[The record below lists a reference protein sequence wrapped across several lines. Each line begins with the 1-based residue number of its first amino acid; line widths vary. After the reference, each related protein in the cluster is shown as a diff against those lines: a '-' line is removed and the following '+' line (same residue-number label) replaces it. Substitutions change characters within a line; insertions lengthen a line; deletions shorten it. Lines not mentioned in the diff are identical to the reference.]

1 MAGVN
6 IKMGVDVSQFKQGMQ
21 QAQQSAKTFQ
31 TQLKAN
37 EAQFKATGDK
47 EQYLTEKG
55 KLLKKELE
63 AQKTAV
69 ANAQKALDAMSKE
82 VDKNSSEYQKM
93 ERALA
98 QAQAAMYDTQA
109 AMNSMTVS
117 EEKANKGA
125 SDLTNS
131 LSGIG
136 KKVSFDAVITGI
148 DKITGGLEKAMQK
161 VTSIGQ
167 GIWDAMMDAAQL
179 SDDYA
184 TQAMI
189 LEMDVEDY
197 QKQKKVFDTFAELTV
212 KDWMNAKR
220 KVQAAIYTPTEQQLT
235 ALDVLGISTHEMFPG
250 KNGEL
255 VRGAAKD
262 WETVFWEIAKA
273 LEQKVESGLITQ
285 DLADVYATELFGKTF
300 ANMKPLIAMGEEG
313 FKAAVDEQSAASKE
327 AIEKNAELNDQLI
340 LLKSNLETLKLE
352 ILSSLAPAL
361 TDAAKALSGVL
372 NSVMEYLKTPEGKE
386 ALKQMEDSVS
396 ALFEDLSKIDPEDV
410 VNNFV
415 SLFNNLK
422 DAFVWIKKNWTAVK
436 LALGAIVGVLAVGKV
451 TSGAATILQT
461 INGFKTLLGGSSVTI
476 PTQTVNP
483 SAAARNASAA
493 TGVGTAGGTTVNAA
507 SSVGGT
513 HVSLDGMIN
522 PNTGKIIVTDAIN
535 AFNEEFAAAHPKFSA
550 AVDFFGTPEGAA
562 LLATVT
568 SIPVINALMRD
579 ARERE
584 AGEDKYGAGY
594 NDLTYDERLIANGT
608 SVYAVDENTTVAD
621 IQRLGAIDKATRKSF
636 LPDILKWTVDAGDWI
651 KTAGDKTI
659 GAIEKAAVGAY
670 QMGDDVFTMLNGALF
685 NDWNNPRSGI
695 VKTGLG
701 LLGPAL
707 QKIGGDAWGGI
718 KWFGESMAESFVN
731 IFAHAIPALA
741 HGKDANGDYDQ
752 KRTYAQMITEDL
764 IPELS
769 NPVTGKVAEYLLK
782 SMQKDVGGTAEQVA
796 KGFEY
801 SFNTYFKPVWDG
813 IFSKQQETTVKVN
826 MVPGEGTGINHGSW
840 GGAGGGGAG
849 GGLSVSQIF
858 GLMTGGVLFQHANGL
873 FSVPWDGYPALLHK
887 GERVLT
893 AREADRY
900 TYNNY
905 FGNVN
910 LNNGLEIE
918 ALTESIERRNRRQ
931 RSGYGA

>member
-1 MAGVN
+1 MAGVTV
-6 IKMGVDVSQFKQGMQ
+6 KMGVDVSQFKQGMQ

-63 AQKTAV
+63 AQKAAV
-69 ANAQKALDAMSKE
+69 ANAQKALDAMSKD
-82 VDKNSSEYQKM
+82 VDKNSAEYQKM

-109 AMNSMTVS
+109 AMNSMAVS

-125 SDLTNS
+125 SDLSNS

-136 KKVSFDAVITGI
+136 KKVSFDAVINGI
-148 DKITGGLEKAMQK
+148 DRITGGLEKAAGK
-161 VTSIGQ
+161 VIDIGQ
-167 GIWDAMMDAAQL
+167 GIWDEMMKSAQWA
-179 SDDYA
+179 DDTA
-184 TQAMI
+184 TMALMYEVP
-189 LEMDVEDY
+189 LE
-197 QKQKKVFDTFAELTV
+197 ELLQ
-212 KDWMNAKR
+212 
-220 KVQAAIYTPTEQQLT
+220 VQALVANGLDTTVDAI
-235 ALDVLGISTHEMFPG
+235 LGAQVKMRKGVGNGSIADELEAIGVSMERVVGQGKYGPVKEMRDSVD
-250 KNGEL
+250 L
-255 VRGAAKD
+255 
-262 WETVFWEIAKA
+262 FWEAGQAIMSLGDEYDKEEKA
-273 LEQKVESGLITQ
+273 QKI
-285 DLADVYATELFGKTF
+285 FGKSWRELI
-300 ANMKPLIAMGEEG
+300 PLFTEYHSYDEFSEAMGETYTLTE
-313 FKAAVDEQSAASKE
+313 DEVNKL
-327 AIEKNAELNDQLI
+327 AELNDAVSKLQNDF
-340 LLKSNLETLKLE
+340 KTLEDKVLAG
-352 ILSSLAPAL
+352 LAPAL
-361 TDAAKALSGVL
+361 TKASEVLSGLLENVL
-372 NSVMEYLKTPEGKE
+372 EYLDSPEGQQ
-386 ALKQMEDSVS
+386 ALKDMETAVS
-396 ALFEDLSKIDPEDV
+396 GLFEDLSKIDPEDV
-410 VNNFV
+410 VKNFV

-422 DAFVWIKKNWTAVK
+422 DAFIWIKENWGMVK
-436 LALGAIVGVLAVGKV
+436 IGLAAIVGVLAVGKV
-451 TSGAATILQT
+451 TSGAATILQV
-461 INGFKTLLGGSSVTI
+461 INGFKALTGGGSVTI

-522 PNTGKIIVTDAIN
+522 PNTGKMIATDAFN

-659 GAIEKAAVGAY
+659 GFIEKAAGGAY

-695 VKTGLG
+695 VKTGLN

-752 KRTYAQMITEDL
+752 KRTYAQMFAED
-764 IPELS
+764 IPFVHTLESAVESVKDEWTDFTDDVNNFIDNVPDIVLTLKLNMDKS
-769 NPVTGKVAEYLLK
+769 SDRWGFDPSWFNQPGSAFTPVQAER
-782 SMQKDVGGTAEQVA
+782 
-796 KGFEY
+796 
-801 SFNTYFKPVWDG
+801 
-813 IFSKQQETTVKVN
+813 
-826 MVPGEGTGINHGSW
+826 
-840 GGAGGGGAG
+840 
-849 GGLSVSQIF
+849 
-858 GLMTGGVLFQHANGL
+858 LFYPHANGL